1 MSSNNI
7 RPIVICLCS
16 FENRIL
22 VIDWFDKV
30 KREKFYRPPGGGIEF
45 GEFGKDALIRE
56 FQEEFHLELVNI
68 KFLFTLE
75 NIFVCDGQKGHE
87 IVLVYDAQLR
97 DAAHYGTILSGKEDN
112 GETFQAYW
120 RSLDEIRQDNRPLY
134 PDGLAEKLK
143 NARKRF

>member
-1 MSSNNI
+1 M
-7 RPIVICLCS
+7 
-16 FENRIL
+16 
-22 VIDWFDKV
+22 
-30 KREKFYRPPGGGIEF
+30 
-45 GEFGKDALIRE
+45 
-56 FQEEFHLELVNI
+56 NI

-134 PDGLAEKLK
+134 PDGLTEKLK
-143 NARKRF
+143 NARKSF